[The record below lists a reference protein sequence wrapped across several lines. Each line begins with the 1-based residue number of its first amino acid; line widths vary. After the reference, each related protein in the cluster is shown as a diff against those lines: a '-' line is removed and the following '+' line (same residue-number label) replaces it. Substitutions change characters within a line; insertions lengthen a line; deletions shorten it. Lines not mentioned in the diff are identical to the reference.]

1 MKNISVVILGMG
13 TPEQWFLPVDDN
25 FSAVS
30 KSGVVYK
37 ASSIYRIEVDWRG
50 NETTLYTTGEV
61 VEFTSAEHGIDLL
74 RAIGSG
80 KQQYTAPN
88 SSRGEI
94 ENDD

>member
-1 MKNISVVILGMG
+1 MKNISVVILGGG
-13 TPEQWFLPVDDN
+13 TPEQFHLPVDDN

-30 KSGVVYK
+30 KSGVIYK
-37 ASSIYRIEVDWRG
+37 ASSIYRIEVDWKG

-61 VEFTSAEHGIDLL
+61 VEFTSAAEGMELL
-74 RAIGSG
+74 RAISSG
-80 KQQYTAPN
+80 ERRYIAPN